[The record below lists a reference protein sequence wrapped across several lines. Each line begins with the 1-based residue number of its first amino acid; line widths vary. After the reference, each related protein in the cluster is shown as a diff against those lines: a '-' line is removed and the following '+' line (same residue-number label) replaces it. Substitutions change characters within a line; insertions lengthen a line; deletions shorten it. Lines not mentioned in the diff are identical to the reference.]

1 MPARRTS
8 KDTSSQV
15 KTKKTKKDPPT
26 PEISDSSEEESECET
41 LFLETCGVCE
51 RPCPEEKDCPKKGD
65 ISIECDSCNR
75 WFHRKC
81 LKLTVTDTEWE
92 SLRGQN
98 PSILFKCQ
106 PCVKGRGEKLKEMKE
121 IKKNVNQKM
130 DDVQNEVCELKQML
144 LKNND
149 AIVKQL
155 EAAMMPKVNKI
166 ITTEVN
172 KMASEIDS
180 KYEKRLSEVE
190 RQLEENKS
198 ILNKNTKNP
207 PTQENLLKMVK
218 EVKQT
223 EVKIEE
229 KIETELKVY
238 MDKKQDKELR
248 KNNIIILRLNEQASA
263 NVEECLEKDK
273 AEVKKI
279 LEIISPELTA
289 ELSDI
294 VNKKKFLRL
303 GKTKKAD
310 KIRPIKIELKDEHM
324 KTLIFE
330 GCRNLKDSSYN
341 HISIQ
346 NDLTKDEQTQQFKL
360 RQEVRR
366 RKAAG
371 ELVCIYNNEIINQKD
386 HPKNNKKDEEDKEG
400 EDEEERE
407 DKENDDDKRDE
418 ENDDEEVKE

>member
-1 MPARRTS
+1 M
-8 KDTSSQV
+8 
-15 KTKKTKKDPPT
+15 
-26 PEISDSSEEESECET
+26 
-41 LFLETCGVCE
+41 G
-51 RPCPEEKDCPKKGD
+51 
-65 ISIECDSCNR
+65 
-75 WFHRKC
+75 
-81 LKLTVTDTEWE
+81 
-92 SLRGQN
+92 
-98 PSILFKCQ
+98 
-106 PCVKGRGEKLKEMKE
+106 
-121 IKKNVNQKM
+121 
-130 DDVQNEVCELKQML
+130 
-144 LKNND
+144 
-149 AIVKQL
+149 
-155 EAAMMPKVNKI
+155 NKI

-289 ELSDI
+289 EL
-294 VNKKKFLRL
+294 
-303 GKTKKAD
+303 
-310 KIRPIKIELKDEHM
+310 
-324 KTLIFE
+324 
-330 GCRNLKDSSYN
+330 
-341 HISIQ
+341 
-346 NDLTKDEQTQQFKL
+346 
-360 RQEVRR
+360 
-366 RKAAG
+366 
-371 ELVCIYNNEIINQKD
+371 
-386 HPKNNKKDEEDKEG
+386 
-400 EDEEERE
+400 
-407 DKENDDDKRDE
+407 
-418 ENDDEEVKE
+418 

>member
-1 MPARRTS
+1 
-8 KDTSSQV
+8 
-15 KTKKTKKDPPT
+15 
-26 PEISDSSEEESECET
+26 
-41 LFLETCGVCE
+41 
-51 RPCPEEKDCPKKGD
+51 
-65 ISIECDSCNR
+65 
-75 WFHRKC
+75 
-81 LKLTVTDTEWE
+81 
-92 SLRGQN
+92 
-98 PSILFKCQ
+98 
-106 PCVKGRGEKLKEMKE
+106 MKE